1 MSRAVKKGVDEAD
14 FPHDAARELA
24 SGAAVYIDD
33 RPFLPGE
40 LHVGIF
46 GSPVARGRIR
56 HLDAQPALS
65 IAGVVAV
72 VTHRDLRHNSW
83 GTIIQDQPFLAESE
97 THFWGEAI
105 ALIAAESPSALARG
119 LRAVQLDIEELP
131 AVLSIDMAK
140 AQNQFLGFKRT
151 IATGDVDAAL
161 AKAPHTLQ
169 GELRIAGQDH
179 FYLESQAAI
188 AYPQEDGSIEVHAS
202 SQHPT
207 EVQHLVADALGLSY
221 HRVVCVVK
229 RMGGA
234 FGGKESQAAPF
245 AVYAALVAART
256 KRPAR
261 LVLSK
266 DDDMRITGKR
276 NPFHNTYRVGFDEA
290 GHILALD
297 VSMLSDGGAYTDL
310 SPAIMERAMLHLDNA
325 YFLPNARVVGQ
336 VCRTNLQPT
345 TAFRGFGGP
354 KGMLT
359 IEHILEDIAQT
370 LGLDPADVRQ
380 RNLYQLTERNRTHYG
395 QLVEENPIPE
405 LWAHLRSSAQYD
417 QRRRDIEEHNSK
429 AAGVVRGLSM
439 TPVKFGISF
448 TTRFLNQGN
457 ALVNMHLDGTVQVST
472 GATEMGQGVNSK
484 IGRVVAEVF
493 GITLGAVRLMPTS
506 TEKNA
511 NTSPTA
517 ASSGSDIN
525 GAAAHDAAQ
534 RIRQRLAEL
543 ALHVWARP
551 AALRGRKVA
560 GAGAAP
566 EVKVTG
572 TVDTSDVEFI
582 DGEVR
587 HRKNQSWR
595 ISLTELVDEAYLN
608 RISLSEYGY
617 FTYPGIHFNKETGQG
632 QPFFYFSTGAAV
644 SEVSVDRYTG
654 EVKLLRTD
662 ILMDV
667 GRSILKGIDLGQVT
681 GAFVQGMGWMTTES
695 LFYNEKGMLVS
706 HSPSTY
712 KIPSV
717 HDIPRDFR
725 VQLWPNDR
733 NQKNVRGSKAV
744 GEPPLMLAIS
754 VWTACKNALSYAL
767 PRGHLADLP
776 VPATAEALL
785 MRMP

>member
-1 MSRAVKKGVDEAD
+1 MTRTAGSGGDEAD
-14 FPHDAARELA
+14 FSHDAARELA
-24 SGAAVYIDD
+24 LGTAVYIDD

-40 LHVGIF
+40 LLVGIV
-46 GSPVARGRIR
+46 GSPVAHGRIR
-56 HLDAQPALS
+56 QLDLQAALRVP
-65 IAGVVAV
+65 GVVAAI
-72 VTHRDLRHNSW
+72 TYRDLHHNSW
-83 GTIIQDQPFLAESE
+83 GTIIQDQPFLAEAE
-97 THFWGEAI
+97 THYWGEAI
-105 ALIAAESPSALARG
+105 ALLAAESPAALARG
-119 LRAVQLDIEELP
+119 LRAVKLDMEELP
-131 AVLSIDMAK
+131 AILSIDEAK
-140 AQNQFLGFKRT
+140 AQSQFLGVKRM
-151 IATGDVDAAL
+151 IATGDVDTAL
-161 AKAPHTLQ
+161 KQAPHTLQ

-188 AYPQEDGSIEVHAS
+188 AYPQEDGSIEIHAS

-207 EVQHLVADALGLSY
+207 EVQHLVAEALGLPY

-245 AVYAALVAART
+245 AVYAALVAT
-256 KRPAR
+256 KTRRPAR

-276 NPFHNTYRVGFDEA
+276 NPFQNTYQVGFDAA
-290 GHILALD
+290 GRILALD
-297 VSMLSDGGAYTDL
+297 VSMHSDGGAYTDL

-325 YFLPNARVVGQ
+325 YYLPNARVVGQ

-359 IEHILEDIAQT
+359 VEHIIEDIAQT
-370 LGLDPADVRQ
+370 LGLDSADVRQ
-380 RNLYQLTERNRTHYG
+380 RNLYQLHERNRTHYG
-395 QLVEENPIPE
+395 QVVDENPIPE
-405 LWAHLRSSAQYD
+405 LWAHLRSSANYD
-417 QRRRDIEEHNSK
+417 QRRRDIAEFNAKPS
-429 AAGVVRGLSM
+429 GIIRGLAM

-472 GATEMGQGVNSK
+472 GATEMGQGVNTK
-484 IGRVVAEVF
+484 IGRIVAEVF
-493 GITLGAVRLMPTS
+493 GIKPAAVRLMPTS

-525 GAAAHDAAQ
+525 GAAAQQAAQ
-534 RIRQRLAEL
+534 KIRQRLAEL
-543 ALHVWARP
+543 ALQVWARSP
-551 AALRGRKVA
+551 DLRGRKVA
-560 GAGAAP
+560 GAGVAP
-566 EVKVTG
+566 EIQVTG
-572 TVDTSDVEFI
+572 SVDTSDVEFI
-582 DGEVR
+582 EGVVR
-587 HRKNQSWR
+587 HRKIQKWQ
-595 ISLTELVDEAYLN
+595 ITLCELLDEAYLN

-632 QPFFYFSTGAAV
+632 RPFFYFTTGAAV

-667 GRSILKGIDLGQVT
+667 GRSILRGIDLGQVT

-695 LFYNEKGMLVS
+695 LFYNDKGMLVS

-717 HDIPRDFR
+717 QDIPRDFR

-754 VWTACKNALSYAL
+754 VWAACKNALSYAL
-767 PRGHLADLP
+767 PSGQLSDLP